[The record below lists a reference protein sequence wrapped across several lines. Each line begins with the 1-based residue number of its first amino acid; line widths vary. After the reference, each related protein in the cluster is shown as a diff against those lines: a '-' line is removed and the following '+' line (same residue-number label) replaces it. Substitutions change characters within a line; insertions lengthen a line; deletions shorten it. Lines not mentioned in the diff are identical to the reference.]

1 MTSILQQNCHIIE
14 PLAEKTWGRGWVV
27 LVVIQNGGTFYSF
40 YKEEIGERLAKTQH
54 EQQEVQLHGRYLIFG
69 EYLQNLLPPKLSDK
83 HALSKVNLTSMKVS
97 MFQLVFKLGIQLFW
111 MNNKTIIEFS
121 FRIIW
126 GVMEISDGGRP
137 RRKTPSEISIILQMI
152 LSLIQ

>member
-40 YKEEIGERLAKTQH
+40 YKEEIGELLAKTQH
-54 EQQEVQLHGRYLIFG
+54 EQQEVQLHGRYLL
-69 EYLQNLLPPKLSDK
+69 YLQNPLSPKLSDK
-83 HALSKVNLTSMKVS
+83 HALSKMNLTSMKVS

-137 RRKTPSEISIILQMI
+137 RRKTPSEISIILPMI